1 MIIKDTKKED
11 FWMNAFSFYN
21 PVKLIFGKGQ
31 ISKLKD
37 ELSFYGKKVLIVY
50 GGGSIKKNGLYDQV
64 ISILN
69 EANMEVFEL
78 AGVEPNPRLSTAIKG
93 AELCKKEGIEVI
105 LAVGGGSVIDCTKLI
120 AAAAKYDGNPW
131 DFVTKVAFPKEAL
144 PFGTILTLAATG
156 SEMNAGSVIT
166 NEETQE
172 KYGWGH
178 PLVYPKFSILDPVN
192 TYTVPLDQ
200 TVYGIVDMMSHMFE
214 QYYNNATNTPVQD
227 EMIEGVLRSVI
238 EAAPKLIQDL
248 ENYELRET
256 ILFAGTLGLN
266 GFLQMGYAGDWAS
279 HNIEHA
285 VSAVYDIPHAGGL
298 AIIFPRWMRHN
309 VPVNPERFAKLA
321 TRVFNVNPE
330 GKSTE
335 QIAHEGIDRLAEFW
349 ASLNAPTNLAYYNI
363 DDSKID
369 LMVDKAMANGEY
381 GNFKRLN
388 AEDTKAILTA
398 CL

>member
-1 MIIKDTKKED
+1 
-11 FWMNAFSFYN
+11 MNAFSFYN

-31 ISKLKD
+31 ITKLTE
-37 ELSFYGKKVLIVY
+37 ELTQYGKKVLVVY
-50 GGGSIKKNGLYDQV
+50 GGGSIKKNGLYEQV
-64 ISILN
+64 MSALK

-78 AGVEPNPRLSTAIKG
+78 AGVEPNPRLSTAKRG
-93 AELCKKEGIEVI
+93 GDLCKKEGIDVV

-120 AAAAKYDGNPW
+120 VAAAKYDGDAW
-131 DFVTKVAFPKEAL
+131 DIVTRKAIPTEAL

-172 KYGWGH
+172 KYGWGN
-178 PLVYPKFSILDPVN
+178 PLVFPKFSILDPVN
-192 TYTVPLDQ
+192 TFSVPLDQ

-214 QYYNNATNTPVQD
+214 QYYNEATNTPVQD
-227 EMIEGVLRSVI
+227 EMIEGVLRAVI
-238 EAAPKLIQDL
+238 ETAPKLVKDL
-248 ENYELRET
+248 ENYELRKT

-266 GFLQMGYAGDWAS
+266 GFLRMGYNGDWAS

-309 VPVNPERFAKLA
+309 VNVNPERFAKLA
-321 TRVFNVNPE
+321 QKVFHVNPV

-335 QIAHEGIDRLAEFW
+335 EIAMEGIDRLAEFW
-349 ASLNAPTNLAYYNI
+349 ASLDAPTNLSDYNI

-369 LMVDKAMANGEY
+369 LMVEKAMALGEY
-381 GNFKRLN
+381 GNFNKLN
-388 AEDTKAILTA
+388 AEDTKQILTA

>member
-1 MIIKDTKKED
+1 
-11 FWMNAFSFYN
+11 MNAFSFYN

-31 ISKLKD
+31 LAKLST
-37 ELSFYGKKVLIVY
+37 ELAVFGQKVLVVY

-64 ISILN
+64 MAALK
-69 EANMEVFEL
+69 EANMQVFEL
-78 AGVEPNPRLSTAIKG
+78 PGVEPNPRLSTAKRG
-93 AELCKKEGIEVI
+93 AEICKEEGIDVV

-120 AAAAKYDGNPW
+120 VAAAKYDGDAW
-131 DFVTKVAFPKEAL
+131 DLVTRKAIPVDAL
-144 PFGTILTLAATG
+144 PFGTVLTLAATG

-172 KYGWGH
+172 KYGWGS
-178 PLVYPKFSILDPVN
+178 PLVFPKFSILDPVH
-192 TYTVPLDQ
+192 TFTVPLDQ

-214 QYYNNATNTPVQD
+214 QYYNEATNTPVHD
-227 EMIEGVLRSVI
+227 EMIEGVLRTVI
-238 EAAPKLIQDL
+238 DTAPKLVQDL

-256 ILFAGTLGLN
+256 ILFAGTIGLN
-266 GFLQMGYAGDWAS
+266 GFLRMGYNGDWAS

-309 VPVNPERFAKLA
+309 VHVNPERFAKLA
-321 TRVFNVNPE
+321 VKVFQVDPT
-330 GKSTE
+330 GKSPE
-335 QIAHEGIDRLAEFW
+335 EVALEGIDRLAAFW
-349 ASLNAPTNLAYYNI
+349 ASLDAPTNLADYNI
-363 DDSKID
+363 DNSKID
-369 LMVDKAMANGEY
+369 LMVEKAMVNGKF
-381 GNFKRLN
+381 GNFNKLD

>member
-1 MIIKDTKKED
+1 
-11 FWMNAFSFYN
+11 MNAFSFYN

-31 ISKLKD
+31 LAKLPT
-37 ELSFYGKKVLIVY
+37 ELSTYGQKVLVVY

-64 ISILN
+64 MAALK
-69 EANMEVFEL
+69 EVNMQVFEL
-78 AGVEPNPRLSTAIKG
+78 PGVEPNPRLSTAKRG
-93 AELCKKEGIEVI
+93 AELCKKEGIDVV

-120 AAAAKYDGNPW
+120 VAAAKYDGDAW
-131 DFVTKVAFPKEAL
+131 DLVTRKAIPKDAL
-144 PFGTILTLAATG
+144 PFGTVLTLAATG

-172 KYGWGH
+172 KYGWGS
-178 PLVYPKFSILDPVN
+178 PLVFPKFSILDPVH

-214 QYYNNATNTPVQD
+214 QYYNEATNTPVHD
-227 EMIEGVLRSVI
+227 EMIEGVLRTVI
-238 EAAPKLIQDL
+238 ETAPKLVQDL

-266 GFLQMGYAGDWAS
+266 GFLRMGYNGDWAS

-309 VPVNPERFAKLA
+309 VHVNPERFAKLA
-321 TRVFNVNPE
+321 VKVFHVDPT
-330 GKSTE
+330 GKSAE
-335 QIAHEGIDRLAEFW
+335 EVALEGIDRLVAFW
-349 ASLNAPTNLAYYNI
+349 ASLDAPTNLADYNI
-363 DDSKID
+363 DDSQID
-369 LMVDKAMANGEY
+369 LMVEKAMVNGKF
-381 GNFKRLN
+381 GNFNMLD

>member
-1 MIIKDTKKED
+1 
-11 FWMNAFSFYN
+11 MNAFSFQN

-31 ISKLKD
+31 LDQLAD
-37 ELSFYGKKVLIVY
+37 ELALYGKKVLVVY
-50 GGGSIKKNGLYDQV
+50 GGGSIKKNGLYEQV
-64 ISILN
+64 MSVLN

-78 AGVEPNPRLSTAIKG
+78 AGVEPNPRLSTAKRG
-93 AELCKKEGIEVI
+93 ADICKQEGIEVI

-120 AAAAKYDGNPW
+120 AAAAKYDGDPW
-131 DFVTKVAFPKEAL
+131 DLVTRKAIPTDAL

-172 KYGWGH
+172 KYGWGN
-178 PLVYPKFSILDPVN
+178 PLVFPKFSILDPEN
-192 TYTVPLDQ
+192 TFTVPLNQ

-214 QYYNNATNTPVQD
+214 QYYHNATNTPVQD

-238 EAAPKLIQDL
+238 ETAPKLVKDL

-256 ILFAGTLGLN
+256 ILFAGTIGLN
-266 GFLQMGYAGDWAS
+266 GFLQMGYNGDWAS

-309 VPVNPERFAKLA
+309 VHVNPERFAKIA
-321 TRVFNVNPE
+321 TKVFNVDPA
-330 GKSTE
+330 GKTAE
-335 QIAHEGIDRLAEFW
+335 EVAFEGIDRLATFW
-349 ASLNAPTNLAYYNI
+349 ASLDAPTNLSDYNI
-363 DDSKID
+363 DDSKVD
-369 LMVDKAMANGEY
+369 LMVEKAMVNGEY
-381 GNFKRLN
+381 GNFNKLN
-388 AEDTKAILTA
+388 AVDTKAILTA